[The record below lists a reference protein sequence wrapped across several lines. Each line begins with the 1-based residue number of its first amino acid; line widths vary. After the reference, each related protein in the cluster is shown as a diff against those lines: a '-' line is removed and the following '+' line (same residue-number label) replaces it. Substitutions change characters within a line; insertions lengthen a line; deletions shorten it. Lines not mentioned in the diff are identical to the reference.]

1 LQILRHEL
9 RPGEGDGL
17 EFFACPG
24 VEKGEVGVLGEK
36 GFQLIRLDHHFLVV
50 GMTLLETGQGFFD
63 RDFVLRTYGGERV
76 LGIVGAR
83 LTPTDVEGREQG
95 TTGPRILFEE
105 NLHGEGRIK
114 IQAHGRRMPQIESW
128 ERGELGLSFEGLPWH
143 RSRSGSM
150 AEQDEEPKIYLLP
163 NLMTAGN
170 LLCGFLAILT
180 IFKGMQ
186 TEGLLEAKEYYQQ
199 AMLYIFGS
207 CLFDLLDGRLAR
219 LGGQES
225 PFGQEFDSLADMVS
239 FGLAPAML
247 VSRAVLAE
255 FELPERFDPEG
266 AREIGVTWAIA
277 FIYLL
282 CGGIRLARF
291 NCLARMG
298 TSSGDFRGIPIP
310 MAAGFVASLTFIMIS
325 FAENERS
332 LGWLSYV
339 LAVMILGISLLMVS
353 SVRYP
358 SFKKIDLRTKAN
370 VWTLLGLAILLGFL
384 FNFRVYAPALV
395 FLIYLLTPLFRRR
408 KEDEEGEPAS

>member
-1 LQILRHEL
+1 
-9 RPGEGDGL
+9 
-17 EFFACPG
+17 
-24 VEKGEVGVLGEK
+24 
-36 GFQLIRLDHHFLVV
+36 
-50 GMTLLETGQGFFD
+50 
-63 RDFVLRTYGGERV
+63 
-76 LGIVGAR
+76 
-83 LTPTDVEGREQG
+83 
-95 TTGPRILFEE
+95 
-105 NLHGEGRIK
+105 
-114 IQAHGRRMPQIESW
+114 
-128 ERGELGLSFEGLPWH
+128 
-143 RSRSGSM
+143 M
-150 AEQDEEPKIYLLP
+150 AQEDEEPKIYLLP

-186 TEGLLEAKEYYQQ
+186 TEGLLEAKDYYQQ

-247 VSRAVLAE
+247 VSRAVLAD
-255 FELPERFDPEG
+255 FELPERFDPSG
-266 AREIGVTWAIA
+266 GREIGVTWAIA

-325 FAENERS
+325 FAESEKS

-339 LAVMILGISLLMVS
+339 LAAMILGISALMVS

-358 SFKKIDLRTKAN
+358 SFKKIDLKTKAN
-370 VWTLLGLAILLGFL
+370 VWTLLGLAILLGLLLKFK
-384 FNFRVYAPALV
+384 VYAPAVIFVVYLV
-395 FLIYLLTPLFRRR
+395 SPLFRRS
-408 KEDEEGEPAS
+408 KKKQVTKAA

>member
-1 LQILRHEL
+1 ML
-9 RPGEGDGL
+9 EGWQRLSRGKEGSWAFPKDGA
-17 EFFACPG
+17 FASLP
-24 VEKGEVGVLGEK
+24 K
-36 GFQLIRLDHHFLVV
+36 
-50 GMTLLETGQGFFD
+50 
-63 RDFVLRTYGGERV
+63 
-76 LGIVGAR
+76 
-83 LTPTDVEGREQG
+83 
-95 TTGPRILFEE
+95 
-105 NLHGEGRIK
+105 
-114 IQAHGRRMPQIESW
+114 
-128 ERGELGLSFEGLPWH
+128 SFH
-143 RSRSGSM
+143 VMS
-150 AEQDEEPKIYLLP
+150 QDPEEPKIYLLP

-186 TEGLLEAKEYYQQ
+186 VEDLVAAKGYYET

-219 LGGQES
+219 MGGQES

-247 VSRAVLAE
+247 VSRAVLSDLD
-255 FELPERFDPEG
+255 LPESFDPSG
-266 AREIGVTWAIA
+266 KREVGLAWAIA

-298 TSSGDFRGIPIP
+298 SGGGDFRGIPIP

-325 FAENERS
+325 FAESGRS

-353 SVRYP
+353 NVRYP
-358 SFKKIDLRTKAN
+358 SFKKIDLKTKAN
-370 VWTLLGLAILLGFL
+370 VWTLLGAALVLGLIVKFT
-384 FNFRVYAPALV
+384 VYAPTV
-395 FLIYLLTPLFRRR
+395 IFVVYLLLPLVSR
-408 KEDEEGEPAS
+408 KQKKLEVK